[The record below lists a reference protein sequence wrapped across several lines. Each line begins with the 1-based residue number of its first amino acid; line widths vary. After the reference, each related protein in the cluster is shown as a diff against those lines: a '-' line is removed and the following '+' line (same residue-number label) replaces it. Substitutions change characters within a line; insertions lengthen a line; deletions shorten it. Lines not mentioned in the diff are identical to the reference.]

1 MHEHR
6 KEHSMVYLKGYMY
19 VLGGYNPPSN
29 QFLKTCERYDHMA
42 DRWEYVAEMGFQK
55 CAFGCT
61 TFNQQYLHKIGTSS
75 PLVAMTEWPVST

>member
-6 KEHSMVYLKGYMY
+6 KEHSMLYLKGFVY

-29 QFLKTCERYDHMA
+29 FFLKSCERYDIQNDKWEFIA
-42 DRWEYVAEMGFQK
+42 DMHYHK

-61 TFNQQYLHKIGTSS
+61 AYNNQ
-75 PLVAMTEWPVST
+75 